1 MQLTSQTR
9 LTLDPAAC
17 AQLDA
22 FALFYA
28 KHLHL
33 LYAHIAANGGK
44 ARDHKTEFSRKHGL
58 SARLFNALA
67 VEIQGLTDGTRE
79 LLKAKVVDVNQ
90 LIKRTQVMLM
100 ASSAKLD
107 QVASG
112 KIALTTT
119 AYKKHIAQ
127 NAKRRHKLN
136 RLRLKLP
143 RLQARLSATVPGIGF
158 GSRKLFKQQYNL
170 QANGFDDHAQ
180 WLDAWRAARAHQIS
194 FLGSKDETG
203 GNLNCTLQP
212 QFDGTFKLRI
222 RLPDAMLAEGQ
233 DKYLW
238 LGGIR
243 FHGDELSIRAAFNA
257 GQALSYK
264 LHKDKGHWRLLL
276 SFERTEALK
285 VTREAQWGCVGV
297 DFNADHLAV
306 AETDC
311 YGNIIKAWRIELP
324 FEAKSSGQRKA
335 LMSDALQEIA
345 NYALI
350 EKKPVVIEDLDFQGK
365 KKQLATMSPAQ
376 ARMLS
381 SLAYAQYTQL
391 TVSKCQRMGLELLVV
406 DPAYTSVAGRI
417 KYAVPFGRSVHLA
430 AAGVIARRGQGLAEK
445 PPKAKSV
452 RIPANGAIKHF
463 PLPARKE
470 GTSDLRTWVAIGRG
484 LTVFLRKDYL
494 ATRPKKAVGAKGGD
508 ALGSRARRPRC
519 GTVPH
524 RVANLMLPTSYEQ
537 ICSLEI

>member
-17 AQLDA
+17 AHLDS

-33 LYAHIAANGGK
+33 LYAHIAAHGGK

-67 VEIQGLTDGTRE
+67 VEIQGLIDGTRE
-79 LLKAKVVDVNQ
+79 LLQAKVFDVKK
-90 LIKRTQVMLM
+90 LIKRTQVML
-100 ASSAKLD
+100 ATSDAKLAK
-107 QVASG
+107 VASG
-112 KIALTTT
+112 KLALTDT
-119 AYKKHIAQ
+119 AYKKHMEQAG
-127 NAKRRHKLN
+127 KRRDKLN
-136 RLRLKLP
+136 RLTLNLP
-143 RLQARLSATVPGIGF
+143 RLEARLSANVPGIGF
-158 GSRKLFKQQYNL
+158 GSRKLFKQQYKL
-170 QANGFDDHAQ
+170 EANGFADHEQ
-180 WLDAWRAARAHQIS
+180 WLAAWRSGRAHQIS

-203 GNLNCTLQP
+203 GNQTCTLQP
-212 QFDGTFKLRI
+212 KADGTFKLRI

-238 LGGIR
+238 LAGIR
-243 FHGDELSIRAAFNA
+243 FHGDEPSIRAAFAA

-264 LHKDKGHWRLLL
+264 LHKAKGHWRLLL
-276 SFERTEALK
+276 SFERTEAPK

-324 FEAKSSGQRKA
+324 FETKSTGQRKA
-335 LMSDALQEIA
+335 MMSDALQQIA
-345 NYALI
+345 NYALL

-381 SLAYAQYTQL
+381 GLAYAQYTQL
-391 TVSKCQRMGLELLVV
+391 TVSKCHRMGLELLVV

-417 KYAVPFGRSVHLA
+417 KYAVPSGRSVHLA
-430 AAGVIARRGQGLAEK
+430 AAGVIARRGQGLTEK

-463 PLPARKE
+463 PLPARKA

-494 ATRPKKAVGAKGGD
+494 ATRPKKPVGAKGGD
-508 ALGSRARRPRC
+508 ALGSRARRPRG
-519 GTVPH
+519 GTVPP
-524 RVANLMLPTSYEQ
+524 RVTNPMLSESYEQ